1 MSVKFPDPMLSENLE
16 YFIIEKRNAEFYQ
29 FPAEITLLP
38 VMTAFKE
45 VIQDFTDDYD
55 NNEYLAVK
63 YIRFFT
69 NDII

>member
-1 MSVKFPDPMLSENLE
+1 MLSENLE
-16 YFIIEKRNAEFYQ
+16 YFITEKRNAEFYQ

-63 YIRFFT
+63 
-69 NDII
+69 